1 MLQGIPTNLNLN
13 AFHVQLYKMAYTQR
27 AFLIIASA
35 VQNGGLTFD
44 EAEVNGFFEKLSYGE
59 KRNLGYV
66 ASAFVDSFYFNFGI
80 MILLNGERF

>member
-1 MLQGIPTNLNLN
+1 M
-13 AFHVQLYKMAYTQR
+13 R
-27 AFLIIASA
+27 
-35 VQNGGLTFD
+35 
-44 EAEVNGFFEKLSYGE
+44 E